1 MPVGKMP
8 GSGLRGRQM
17 RRRDF
22 LTLLG
27 GAAAAPAWPLAL
39 RAQQSALPIVGFVN
53 TGSAEGLKSCADAFR
68 KGLSEAGLVEGKD
81 VTIEYHWLEGRTDQL
96 AAVMADL
103 VKRKVAVI
111 ATPGSVVAALA
122 AKAATT
128 TVPIA
133 FAVPEDPVRLGLVA
147 NLSRPGGNA
156 TGINTFSQEVT
167 GKRLRLLHDLVP
179 KSTRFALLVNPGNAS
194 STQSTLRE
202 LRKAAGDMGVQI
214 QKILNASTISKID
227 GAFDA
232 LARERVDA
240 LFVASDAF
248 FNSRGVQLAT
258 LTARERIP
266 AAYSDR
272 EVVAA
277 GGLMSYGADLS
288 DMSRQVGVY
297 TGTILKG
304 AKPAELP
311 VLQSTKFKFAINL
324 QAARTLGIDV
334 PPRMLTIA
342 DEVFE

>member
-1 MPVGKMP
+1 
-8 GSGLRGRQM
+8 M
-17 RRRDF
+17 RRREF
-22 LTLLG
+22 FTLVG
-27 GAAAAPAWPLAL
+27 GVAMAGAWPSAL
-39 RAQQSALPIVGFVN
+39 RAQQSGLPIVGFVN
-53 TGSAEGLKSCADAFR
+53 TGSAEGLKSRADAFR

-147 NLSRPGGNA
+147 NLGRPGGNA

-179 KSTRFALLVNPGNAS
+179 KATRFAVLVNPGNAS
-194 STQSTLRE
+194 SSQSTLRE
-202 LRKAAGDMGVQI
+202 VRKAAGAMGVQI
-214 QKILNASTISKID
+214 QKILNASTIGEID
-227 GAFDA
+227 GAFDV

-248 FNSRGVQLAT
+248 FNSRGVQFAT
-258 LTARERIP
+258 STARERIP

-277 GGLMSYGADLS
+277 GGLMSYGADLA
-288 DMSRQVGVY
+288 DMARQVGVY
-297 TGTILKG
+297 TGSILKG
-304 AKPAELP
+304 AKPADLP
-311 VLQSTKFKFAINL
+311 VLQSAKFKFALNL
-324 QAARTLGIDV
+324 QTARTLGIDV
-334 PPRMLTIA
+334 PPGILSIA
-342 DEVFE
+342 DDVVE